1 MMMMYDLV
9 DSHAI
14 YIISGFV
21 FLSFPGSLPSN
32 SFKTSSMLPLGHL
45 PVSSNR
51 MLTESLRILLTLLKS
66 PHGEINRSSKKRQLQ
81 LPGVIVQH

>member
-1 MMMMYDLV
+1 
-9 DSHAI
+9 
-14 YIISGFV
+14 
-21 FLSFPGSLPSN
+21 
-32 SFKTSSMLPLGHL
+32 MLPLGHL